1 MYAVDPLGLNKV
13 ATNPW
18 LPGSTAD
25 PLVALAWILLFGGP
39 GRGRRA
45 GREAVPRT
53 RRRRPPSSVR
63 IGQGVAAG
71 VLANGTAAMAVTTLG
86 TGTTVLMLK
95 SPWLLHWLNH
105 GRHLTAFATYRYEL
119 HTTNHTGAYVLML
132 MFFPVIGLITSYL
145 AAAIANPAPLDA
157 RPSGPGL
164 PSDLWRVSRVT
175 SRPEFSA
182 QTLSVLAALCDQ
194 PSQWQHGYALAK
206 QTGLKS
212 GTLYPILIRLA
223 DRGLVEACWQDEPAP
238 GRPRRHLYRLTA
250 AGLASATGAL
260 ASAAERAAEQA
271 AAARAGAG
279 KPRAGVRPGPAAPG
293 AVAGMTP

>member
-1 MYAVDPLGLNKV
+1 MPA
-13 ATNPW
+13 
-18 LPGSTAD
+18 
-25 PLVALAWILLFGGP
+25 LVTLVGP
-39 GRGRRA
+39 
-45 GREAVPRT
+45 T
-53 RRRRPPSSVR
+53 
-63 IGQGVAAG
+63 
-71 VLANGTAAMAVTTLG
+71 
-86 TGTTVLMLK
+86 
-95 SPWLLHWLNH
+95 H
-105 GRHLTAFATYRYEL
+105 
-119 HTTNHTGAYVLML
+119 
-132 MFFPVIGLITSYL
+132 
-145 AAAIANPAPLDA
+145 
-157 RPSGPGL
+157 
-164 PSDLWRVSRVT
+164 DLWRVSRVT

-260 ASAAERAAEQA
+260 ASPADQAAERAA
-271 AAARAGAG
+271 ARTGTG
-279 KPRAGVRPGPAAPG
+279 KPRAGVRPGPAARG